1 VAGVERAVS
10 RAVAKSVKTGT
21 ARTDAE
27 RLLATCRPNHSLEN
41 GDLWWWKIVRHS
53 KHQPPR
59 AGVPAS
65 PSTRLTASSP
75 APASAATTDAFRGRP
90 RGAWSDASTSA
101 IASAKTRSNKSEASR
116 AVYLGLLQWL
126 ESLLLQA
133 VSARLPGEVD
143 TDPIADTAH
152 VL

>member
-1 VAGVERAVS
+1 MR
-10 RAVAKSVKTGT
+10 
-21 ARTDAE
+21 
-27 RLLATCRPNHSLEN
+27 
-41 GDLWWWKIVRHS
+41 
-53 KHQPPR
+53 
-59 AGVPAS
+59 
-65 PSTRLTASSP
+65 
-75 APASAATTDAFRGRP
+75 SAAGRAAL
-90 RGAWSDASTSA
+90 GSDASTSA

-143 TDPIADTAH
+143 KNPIADTAH